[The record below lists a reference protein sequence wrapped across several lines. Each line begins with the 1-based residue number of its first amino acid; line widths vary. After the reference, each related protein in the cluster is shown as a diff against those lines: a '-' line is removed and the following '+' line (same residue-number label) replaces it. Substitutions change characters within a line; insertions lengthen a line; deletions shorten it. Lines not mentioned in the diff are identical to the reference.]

1 MLQDGQRLFGTDG
14 VRGVA
19 NLELDAQFALDLAR
33 SAGEL
38 MGDGT
43 VIVGRDTR
51 RSGEMLNAA
60 LQAGFHA
67 VGIDTIDVGVIPVGG
82 VSTLIVEMGARLG
95 VMVSA
100 SHNPAEDNGIKFF
113 DHHGDK
119 LTDARED
126 EIEARLRKGSPWNSS
141 LGDKV
146 GTRFGVENAR
156 GRYLKIVRDQAEY
169 SFRGLR
175 LALDCANGSAY
186 KAAPELF
193 NALKADVEVHFAE
206 PTGMNVNDGCGATM
220 PEALAERANGRIGL
234 CFDGDADRLFVID
247 EDGKVANG
255 DVIMAIIA
263 LHLHG
268 KGELKN
274 DLVVSTVMSNLGF
287 RQSLQRAGIELIE
300 TSVGDRYVLEAML
313 RHNAMLGGE
322 QSGHVIMLDRGRS
335 GDGLRTAIRLLEVVA
350 STGREIRELRA
361 DAMVEFPQVLKNIR
375 VESKERLADA
385 DGLWDAIRVAEDDL
399 GSEGRVLVRASGT
412 EPLVRV
418 MVEAATADRA
428 ESIAESLSAVVVDEL
443 RPDKY

>member
-82 VSTLIVEMGARLG
+82 VSTLIFEMGARLG

-126 EIEARLRKGSPWNSS
+126 EIEARLRKGSPWKSS

-146 GTRFGVENAR
+146 GTRFEVENAR

-206 PTGMNVNDGCGATM
+206 PTGMNINDGCGATM

-268 KGELKN
+268 RGELKN

-300 TSVGDRYVLEAML
+300 TGVGDRYVLDVML

-428 ESIAESLSAVVVDEL
+428 ESIAESLSVVVVDEL